1 LVASEQFIAANIAA
15 HERGSPRKSLVCC
28 ANFERCSLHPAEDI
42 MRPVALVLLGLT
54 LAAGT
59 TGIAQAQAPDWQQA
73 VGGLLNGNHD
83 REDAVRQAYERGYQR
98 GRDDEARMSR
108 GRALREDQYDRG
120 GYRR

>member
-1 LVASEQFIAANIAA
+1 
-15 HERGSPRKSLVCC
+15 
-28 ANFERCSLHPAEDI
+28 
-42 MRPVALVLLGLT
+42 MRPVALIILGLT

-59 TGIAQAQAPDWQQA
+59 TVVAQAQAPDWRQA

-83 REDAVRQAYERGYQR
+83 QEDAVRQAYERGYQR